1 MEQEKEGA
9 DLLYGCPAIAGFLHL
24 TEAAVYHLTRR
35 EDFPSF
41 KIGGKVCARRSTLN
55 QWLADQEAK
64 ARDGE

>member
-9 DLLYGCPAIAGFLHL
+9 DLLYGVPAMSTYLGL

-41 KIGGKVCARRSTLN
+41 KIGGKVCARRTSLN
-55 QWLADQEAK
+55 QWLVEQEAR
-64 ARDGE
+64 ARSE